1 MSPFK
6 LSGKLRKEKKKELHS
21 LKFSLKNFWFFE
33 DIDRVMGGGMDDSSC
48 QKIISKLESQILK
61 LENELK
67 EPTISIIRENRLN
80 ELEV

>member
-1 MSPFK
+1 MAQPRSREHTQVAKP
-6 LSGKLRKEKKKELHS
+6 R
-21 LKFSLKNFWFFE
+21 
-33 DIDRVMGGGMDDSSC
+33 MDDSSC